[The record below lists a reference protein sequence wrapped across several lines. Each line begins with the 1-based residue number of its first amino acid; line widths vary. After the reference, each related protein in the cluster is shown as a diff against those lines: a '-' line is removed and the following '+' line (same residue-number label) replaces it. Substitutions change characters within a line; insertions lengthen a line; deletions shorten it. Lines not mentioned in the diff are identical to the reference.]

1 MNRIHRIGDREL
13 GIAGF
18 EVITFGNSEIDLL
31 CSPYRLPK
39 AVFLRFAPILSKNL
53 ISIHCEDFRAF
64 EVEAE
69 ARFLQTLAAY
79 CLLQANEHVRM
90 PRFLV

>member
-1 MNRIHRIGDREL
+1 MNRNHRIGDREL

-39 AVFLRFAPILSKNL
+39 AVFFRSASIISKNS
-53 ISIHCEDFRAF
+53 ISIHRQDFCAF
-64 EVEAE
+64 EVEAKE
-69 ARFLQTLAAY
+69 HFLQTLAAY
-79 CLLQANEHVRM
+79 CLLQAHEAVRM

>member
-1 MNRIHRIGDREL
+1 MNRIHRIGDREQ

-18 EVITFGNSEIDLL
+18 EGITFGNSEI
-31 CSPYRLPK
+31 
-39 AVFLRFAPILSKNL
+39 LSKNP
-53 ISIHCEDFRAF
+53 ISIHREDFCAF

-69 ARFLQTLAAY
+69 AHFVQTLAAY
-79 CLLQANEHVRM
+79 CLLQAHEHVRM

>member
-18 EVITFGNSEIDLL
+18 EVITLDNSE
-31 CSPYRLPK
+31 
-39 AVFLRFAPILSKNL
+39 ILSKNP
-53 ISIHCEDFRAF
+53 ISIHCKDFCAF

-69 ARFLQTLAAY
+69 AHFL
-79 CLLQANEHVRM
+79 
-90 PRFLV
+90 